1 MSEPTME
8 TLARRLDGVERENRW
23 LKRAGVVALVGIA
36 AVVLMGQAMGGK
48 EPMVISSV
56 LTRGKLL
63 HWYKA
68 SGSVVLSELKPDSDS
83 PGDEEAVT
91 TIDVEVREIKEQAR
105 FKRGRVAQSI
115 FRANPE
121 GDQEARIVSL
131 QVGVDKTDASLEV
144 GFEAGIIDE
153 IQGIFRLGGDAD
165 LEEIAGDSELH
176 KRADRNIMGE
186 KVVTG

>member
-1 MSEPTME
+1 MVEPTIE
-8 TLARRLDGVERENRW
+8 TLARRLERVERENRR

-68 SGSVVLSELKPDSDS
+68 SGSVVLPELKPDSDS
-83 PGDEEAVT
+83 PVDEEAVT
-91 TIDVEVREIKEQAR
+91 TIDVEIREIKEQAR

-144 GFEAGIIDE
+144 GFEAGIFDE

-165 LEEIAGDSELH
+165 LEEIAGESELH
-176 KRADRNIMGE
+176 KRADRKIMGE
-186 KVVTG
+186 KVVSG